1 MMRKDG
7 CDMGIGVKVKVWGD
21 YALFSR
27 PELKV
32 ERYSYD
38 VMTPSAARGIL
49 EAIYWHPG
57 LRWNIDRIYVKNP
70 ICFTSVRRNEVKSKV
85 SASNV
90 LQVYNGADKPLYIN
104 TKNEIVQRAS
114 TILCDVCYVIEAHFE
129 MTEKANE
136 TDNQGKFKDIMMRRL
151 RRGECYH
158 MPYFGCREFPAHFC
172 LCEEE
177 EIHTAYD
184 DVSERDLGLMLYDMD
199 YSNKDNIQ
207 AMFFRAVLKK
217 GVLDLR
223 NCEVIR

>member
-1 MMRKDG
+1 
-7 CDMGIGVKVKVWGD
+7 MGIGVKVKVWGD

-136 TDNQGKFKDIMMRRL
+136 TDNSGKFKDIMMRRL

-184 DVSERDLGLMLYDMD
+184 DVNERDLGLMLYDMD

>member
-1 MMRKDG
+1 
-7 CDMGIGVKVKVWGD
+7 MGMGVKVRVWGD

-57 LRWNIDRIYVKNP
+57 LRWIIDKIYVKNP
-70 ICFTSVRRNEVKSKV
+70 IQFTSVRRNEVKSKIL
-85 SASNV
+85 ASNV
-90 LQVYNGADKPLYIN
+90 LSAYNGGKKPLYISS
-104 TKNEIVQRAS
+104 KEEIVQRAS
-114 TILCDVCYVIEAHFE
+114 MILTNVEYVIEAHFE

-136 TDNQGKFKDIMMRRL
+136 TDNPGKFKDIMMRRL
-151 RRGECYH
+151 KRGQCYH
-158 MPYFGCREFPAHFC
+158 TPYFGTREFPVRFC

-177 EIHTAYD
+177 EIHTAY
-184 DVSERDLGLMLYDMD
+184 EEQEEKDLGYMIWDMD
-199 YSNKDNIQ
+199 YSDPENIQ
-207 AMFFRAVLKK
+207 PMFFRAVLKR

-223 NCEVIR
+223 DCEVVR